1 MVDWWGHRWNECNIC
16 RNPDARRKGIRL
28 TEADKPRPP
37 LLPGLIV
44 GTAGLIV
51 LGVQPLLYGAYV
63 HQGLIDEARLG
74 SLAAAEISAIA
85 FGSVGGIALLRR
97 WPARIVGL
105 LGLVLLVFG
114 NLAPFALTLF
124 ITRIVAGAGGGALV
138 SIAAT
143 QIAGRDNVNA
153 ASGAY
158 LLLQATSQYAVLQ
171 GFSLFAPAASAMAVQ
186 QALAGMAAAA
196 GLLLL
201 LVPHTLR
208 PHQEECGSG
217 LPPGGGW
224 VALAASA
231 LFVGGAVGTW
241 AYFGVWLEAAG
252 LAGDGVAARLTA
264 SMAGQMIGAVIAIAL
279 GTRRHS
285 SRQVMA
291 AGLFL
296 IAALVLLLLRGPD
309 GVAGWALIAGFGV
322 AWMIGTP
329 ALSGLLL
336 ELDPTRRSLPYAASA
351 QLLGAAVVPTLTGE
365 LLAAHGL
372 DLVLACSAVLFAAA
386 ITTVLGGMA
395 LRQTRHHR
403 TLTPPI
409 HSGPSAESQVG
420 SNGTAPAP
428 GNRR

>member
-1 MVDWWGHRWNECNIC
+1 M
-16 RNPDARRKGIRL
+16 
-28 TEADKPRPP
+28 TEAVAPRPP
-37 LLPGLIV
+37 LFPALVV

-63 HQGLIDEARLG
+63 HQGLVEEARLG
-74 SLAAAEISAIA
+74 TLAAAEISAIA

-105 LGLVLLVFG
+105 LGLLLLVLG
-114 NLAPFALTLF
+114 NLAPFALPLF
-124 ITRIVAGAGGGALV
+124 LTRIVAGAGGGVVVAL
-138 SIAAT
+138 AAA

-153 ASGAY
+153 ASGAF
-158 LLLQATSQYAVLQ
+158 LLLQAASQYAVLQ
-171 GFSLFAPAASAMAVQ
+171 GFSLLAPAASAMAVQ

-201 LVPHTLR
+201 LVPRTLR
-208 PHQEECGSG
+208 PGHEEGGSG
-217 LPPGGGW
+217 LPPAGGW
-224 VALAASA
+224 IALIASA
-231 LFVGGAVGTW
+231 LFVGAAVGAW
-241 AYFGVWLEAAG
+241 AYFGVWLETAG
-252 LAGDGVAARLTA
+252 LAADGVAARLTA
-264 SMAGQMIGAVIAIAL
+264 SMAGQMAGALVAIAL

-296 IAALVLLLLRGPD
+296 IAALALLLLRGPA
-309 GVAGWALIAGFGV
+309 GAAGWALIVGFGL

-336 ELDPTRRSLPYAASA
+336 ELDPGRRSLPYAASA

-365 LLAAHGL
+365 LLAARGL

-386 ITTVLGGMA
+386 IAAILGGLA
-395 LRQTRHHR
+395 LRRIR
-403 TLTPPI
+403 
-409 HSGPSAESQVG
+409 
-420 SNGTAPAP
+420 
-428 GNRR
+428 